1 MPDQTPEDRL
11 MELLPCPFC
20 GSDNIAVRYV
30 RDGRQAHCQYCW
42 ASSSPEYHGRADQP
56 SSEERAIAAWN
67 KRATQ
72 PDAGAD
78 MEDVQRAHD
87 EAVKA
92 ACVVGVLAL
101 SRGNNMVAK
110 HYVREADHAELAFKQ
125 RLHAAL
131 CKRPDAG
138 AMAEAEKIV
147 DAWRN
152 LGYVG
157 ATFAPV
163 LQISIAT
170 ALTRREAAGFARGVE
185 AAIKAGDSVC
195 DNDQC
200 GLSQRQRAAMRALLG
215 EGKE

>member
-1 MPDQTPEDRL
+1 MQPDAERL

-72 PDAGAD
+72 PDAGA
-78 MEDVQRAHD
+78 
-87 EAVKA
+87 
-92 ACVVGVLAL
+92 
-101 SRGNNMVAK
+101 
-110 HYVREADHAELAFKQ
+110 
-125 RLHAAL
+125 
-131 CKRPDAG
+131 
-138 AMAEAEKIV
+138 MAEAERIV

-170 ALTRREAAGFARGVE
+170 ALTRREAAGFARGV
-185 AAIKAGDSVC
+185 ASAG
-195 DNDQC
+195 
-200 GLSQRQRAAMRALLG
+200 RALLG

>member
-1 MPDQTPEDRL
+1 MTPVSPDAERL

-72 PDAGAD
+72 
-78 MEDVQRAHD
+78 
-87 EAVKA
+87 
-92 ACVVGVLAL
+92 
-101 SRGNNMVAK
+101 
-110 HYVREADHAELAFKQ
+110 
-125 RLHAAL
+125 
-131 CKRPDAG
+131 PDAG

>member
-1 MPDQTPEDRL
+1 MPAPVSPDADRL
-11 MELLPCPFC
+11 MKLAQAWVDRAVAVYAGDIPCNV
-20 GSDNIAVRYV
+20 SKY
-30 RDGRQAHCQYCW
+30 
-42 ASSSPEYHGRADQP
+42 
-56 SSEERAIAAWN
+56 
-67 KRATQ
+67 
-72 PDAGAD
+72 
-78 MEDVQRAHD
+78 
-87 EAVKA
+87 
-92 ACVVGVLAL
+92 
-101 SRGNNMVAK
+101 
-110 HYVREADHAELAFKQ
+110 REAFREALFAAFQ
-125 RLHAAL
+125 
-131 CKRPDAG
+131 PDAG